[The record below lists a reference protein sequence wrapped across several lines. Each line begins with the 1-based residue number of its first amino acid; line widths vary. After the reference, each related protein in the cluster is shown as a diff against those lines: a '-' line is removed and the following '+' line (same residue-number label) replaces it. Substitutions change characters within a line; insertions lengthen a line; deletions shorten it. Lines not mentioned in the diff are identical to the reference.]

1 MKKKNIIN
9 LIRYHVDKNEVAFRN
24 EAYEIA
30 RDFDKNGDTE
40 LAEYIMS
47 LLSGSNMLVPQME
60 PTSTQFME
68 QIDTTVNL
76 LVLPEAITKD
86 ILGISRA
93 IINHM
98 GIHTFLFKG
107 KPGSG
112 KTEAAKKLAYMLN
125 RDLYMVN
132 FTELIDSKLGQTAK
146 NIVTLFEDIASFPQP
161 NQVVVLMDEIDA
173 LAMDRTNSSDL
184 REMERVTS
192 TLLKAMDR
200 LSENIVLVATTNL
213 FEHLNKALIR
223 RFDAV
228 IDFDRYTR
236 EDLLDIAEQIFGSYL
251 HGRTPLKSDI
261 KLFRKIINLF
271 PTIPYPGDLRNCI
284 ATAVAFSN
292 LDDRSDYFRRLY
304 YDVTGDEPIDL
315 KALAAQK
322 FTMREIEI
330 LTGVPKS
337 TVARELKKAAI
348 LDIMSVA
355 FTEMK
360 VTAPRTI
367 RYKAKRT
374 RKSTKVSEAKV
385 ARTAESIKRLKTVKA
400 DE

>member
-30 RDFDKNGDTE
+30 RDFDKNGDLE

-47 LLSGSNMLVPQME
+47 LLSGNNMLVPQME
-60 PTSTQFME
+60 STSMQFME
-68 QIDTTVNL
+68 QIDTNVNL
-76 LVLPEAITKD
+76 LVLPEVIMKD
-86 ILGISRA
+86 IMGISRA

-112 KTEAAKKLAYMLN
+112 KTEAAKKLAQILN
-125 RDLYMVN
+125 RDLFMVN

-146 NIVTLFEDIASFPQP
+146 NIVALFEDIAGFPQP
-161 NQVVVLMDEIDA
+161 DRVVVLMDEIDA

-184 REMERVTS
+184 REMGRVTS

-213 FEHLNKALIR
+213 FEHFDKALVR
-223 RFDAV
+223 RFGAV
-228 IDFDRYTR
+228 VDFDRYTR
-236 EDLLDIAEQIFGSYL
+236 DDLIDISEKILDSYL
-251 HGRTPLKSDI
+251 HSRTPLKRDI

-271 PTIPYPGDLRNCI
+271 TTIPYPGDLRNCI
-284 ATAVAFSN
+284 VTAVAFSN
-292 LDDRSDYFRRLY
+292 LDDSSDYFRRLY
-304 YDVTGDEPIDL
+304 YNVTGEEPTDL
-315 KALAAQK
+315 KALAKQK

-330 LTGVPKS
+330 LTGISKS
-337 TVARELKKAAI
+337 TVARELK
-348 LDIMSVA
+348 S
-355 FTEMK
+355 
-360 VTAPRTI
+360 
-367 RYKAKRT
+367 T
-374 RKSTKVSEAKV
+374 RVRPLIEGGEA
-385 ARTAESIKRLKTVKA
+385 
-400 DE
+400 